1 MRPRAARASRTK
13 TAATTAELSARRE
26 DHRALLL
33 ALRPR
38 RGLDLQVSPQGEFA
52 ELCRA
57 AGAESLGTI
66 SLPLRRRSPRT
77 LIGPGQAE
85 LLAAKV
91 AECRARL
98 VIVNCDLRPAEER
111 NLERA
116 IEARVLGY
124 SGLVL
129 DIFARRA
136 RSFEGKLQVELAQL
150 IHLSTRLVR
159 TWTHLERQKGGIGL
173 RGPGESQLETDRRL
187 VRQRIRTIRARL
199 QKLRCQRDQNRRSRK
214 RSGLPLLSLVGYTNA
229 GKSTL
234 FNRISR
240 ARVAVR
246 DQLFAT
252 LDPTMRRIHIDGTGP
267 AVLADTVGFIRALPH
282 HLIEAFQATLEEVRH
297 AHLLLHVMDSSCD
310 ECRARQRAV
319 DSVLETLGAHRIPQ
333 LHIYN
338 KIDRCDAQPRLEY
351 DCRGNP
357 RALWMSARD
366 GTGVGLLHEALAT
379 LMRDL
384 APSAP
389 WARDG
394 SVLEWASP

>member
-1 MRPRAARASRTK
+1 M
-13 TAATTAELSARRE
+13 
-26 DHRALLL
+26 
-33 ALRPR
+33 LRPG
-38 RGLDLQVSPQGEFA
+38 RGLDLAASPQDEFT
-52 ELCRA
+52 ELCKA
-57 AGAESLGTI
+57 AGARPLDTI
-66 SLPLRRRSPRT
+66 CLALRRRSPRT
-77 LIGPGQAE
+77 LIGPGQAQR
-85 LLAAKV
+85 LARAV
-91 AECRARL
+91 ADQRAAL
-98 VIVNCDLRPAEER
+98 VIVNCDMTPAEER
-111 NLERA
+111 NLER
-116 IEARVLGY
+116 IISARVLGY

-136 RSFEGKLQVELAQL
+136 HTFEGKLQVELAQL
-150 IHLSTRLVR
+150 THLSTRLVR

-199 QKLRCQRDQNRRSRK
+199 QKLRCQRDQNRQSRK
-214 RSGLPLLSLVGYTNA
+214 HSGLPLLSLVGYTNA

-240 ARVAVR
+240 ARAVVR

-252 LDPTMRRIHIDGTGP
+252 LDPTMRRIFISGVGP

-297 AHLLLHVMDSSCD
+297 SHLLLHVMDSSCD

-319 DSVLETLGAHRIPQ
+319 DSVLEALGAHRIPQ

-338 KIDRCDAQPRLEY
+338 KIDACGQEPRLEY
-351 DCRGNP
+351 DSRGNP

-366 GTGVGLLHEALAT
+366 GLGVGLLHEALAT
-379 LMRDL
+379 LMRDA

-389 WARDG
+389 WVCARMGLPRTDH
-394 SVLEWASP
+394 ARHARPA